1 MTRAPARWASGALN
15 IGGRRDT
22 GHATPNH
29 KFNGSIHCG
38 GTRGRTRTGTAVK
51 PEDFKSSMSTIPS
64 RGHSGEHRQNAG
76 RVKADYL

>member
-1 MTRAPARWASGALN
+1 MTKLVHKPPIKRS
-15 IGGRRDT
+15 DT
-22 GHATPNH
+22 PCYYT
-29 KFNGSIHCG
+29 FIYTG